1 MSVSAERICLVLKG
15 RGMPTANV
23 DGYKAVLRGLDLNG
37 FQCVDFH
44 LRRVQMGAEDRPSL
58 AFMAALTELARGKV
72 ITTED
77 PVLQALKPSKQ
88 QAHPR
93 YTRPLEEVAETGGMV
108 PAQATLRTAKESDV
122 SRKKHYVYGQRCAF
136 MFELDWLKLRPN
148 QGGQKRTLTIE
159 AADQLALRSYDWER
173 RVSFQLTLLELPQFT
188 AVLLGKLPHD
198 QVWAVG
204 NHGRSR
210 DKFLRAKEQFNS
222 LFLKIEQAGRR
233 WPIKV
238 GQEHRYQILA
248 LALEAL
254 RHNDDHLDL
263 STITQ
268 LCEAAL
274 PRNT

>member
-15 RGMPTANV
+15 RGMPTAQV

-37 FQCVDFH
+37 IQCLDFH
-44 LRRVQMGAEDRPSL
+44 LKRVLMGADDLQSL
-58 AFMAALTELARGKV
+58 SFMAELTDLARGKA
-72 ITTED
+72 INSQD
-77 PVLQALKPSKQ
+77 PVLQMLKPYNPVLY
-88 QAHPR
+88 PR
-93 YTRPLEEVAETGGMV
+93 YPRQIETVAETGGMV
-108 PAQATLRTAKESDV
+108 PAQATMRTSNESDV

-136 MFELDWLKLRPN
+136 MFELDWLKLRSS
-148 QGGQKRTLTIE
+148 QGKQKRTLTIE
-159 AADQLALRSYDWER
+159 AANQLAHRSYDWER

-222 LFLKIEQAGRR
+222 LFLKIEQAGHR

-254 RHNDDHLDL
+254 RHNDEHLDL

-274 PRNT
+274 PRNN